1 MFKLLKRIV
10 TLPPLDLSEDD
21 LRSARLLNTLLV
33 SLMVS
38 LVCAV
43 IAVPIIYTQKITSAL
58 FIIFFFIILLIAKIL
73 MHRGHVKSGRIV
85 FIAGSWIASAIFIV
99 VSGGIT
105 TTNASY
111 FVSVTILSGLLMLRK
126 AAIIVAFLSIATGL
140 AIAVFSVMNMLPV
153 SFFPV
158 PLPPFAG
165 WINLTIALIMAT
177 TALYLTLKSL
187 EDSFALARQKI
198 NDHRLAEDKLIQEK
212 NFSDAIINS
221 MPGVFA
227 MCADDGSI
235 IRWNKNFESMLGYA
249 PEEIKEID
257 VSQTVDPE
265 VREYSRKKIQDIF
278 SRSTT
283 GAEEVTAISKTG
295 VRKPFYIN
303 AHKIVLA
310 GRSYILGFGVDIS
323 DLKKAEEER
332 QRLLEQIR
340 YVQKLE
346 SLGVLAGGIA
356 HDFNNLLMAILG
368 NVELA
373 LIDRKESDPAYHN
386 LTEIKKITRRAADL
400 TSQMLAYSGK
410 GRFVVEKIDLPH
422 LVAEMA
428 SMLDVSISKK
438 ASVIYDFA
446 VDTPSI
452 DADATQIRQVIMN
465 LITNASDAI
474 GENSGIITISTGK
487 EYCNGRTA
495 EEFFPDTVLQAGNY
509 AFLEVSDSGIGMDQ
523 NIIQKIFDPFF
534 TTKFTGRG
542 LGLAAVSGIVK
553 GHMGTI
559 RIESVPGMGSSFRVI
574 FPSSRLS
581 ESADIIS
588 ESKEID
594 NWHSSRTILLVE
606 DEESVRMVA
615 SKMLNHIGFNVIGAS
630 DGKEAIDIFIQKTS
644 EIACVILDLTMPQ
657 MDGKECYVELKCIR
671 PDIPVILSSGY
682 MESDSHTELFN
693 SGIAGFLHKP
703 YNLKNMRHVL
713 SAVFKG

>member
-1 MFKLLKRIV
+1 MFKQFKRIV
-10 TLPPLDLSEDD
+10 MLPPLNLSEDD
-21 LRSARLLNTLLV
+21 IRTAHLLNALLV
-33 SLMVS
+33 SLMLS
-38 LVCAV
+38 LACAV
-43 IAVPIIYTQKITSAL
+43 IAVPIIYTQKISSAL
-58 FIIFFFIILLIAKIL
+58 FILFFFIILLAAKIF
-73 MHRGHVKSGRIV
+73 MHRGYVQTGKIIFLS
-85 FIAGSWIASAIFIV
+85 GSWIVSVVFIV

-111 FVSVTILSGLLMLRK
+111 LVSVTILSGLLMGRK
-126 AAIIVAFLSIATGL
+126 AAIIVVFLSIATGF
-140 AIAVFSVMNMLPV
+140 AIAVFSEMDMLPV
-153 SFFPV
+153 PIFPF

-177 TALYLTLKSL
+177 SALYLTLKSL
-187 EDSFALARQKI
+187 EDALAIARQKI
-198 NDHRLAEDKLIQEK
+198 HERELAEENLVQEK
-212 NFSDAIINS
+212 NFSDAIINN

-227 MCADDGSI
+227 MCAEDGSI
-235 IRWNKNFESMLGYA
+235 IRWNKNIESVLGYSSEDLIGMDA
-249 PEEIKEID
+249 VNTVNPEGRD
-257 VSQTVDPE
+257 
-265 VREYSRKKIQDIF
+265 YSRKYIQEIF
-278 SRSTT
+278 SGSDK
-283 GAEEVTAISKTG
+283 GAEEVVAITKTG
-295 VRKPFYIN
+295 LRIPFYIN
-303 AHKIVLA
+303 AHKIIL
-310 GRSYILGFGVDIS
+310 GDKKYILGFGIDIS
-323 DLKKAEEER
+323 DLKRAEEER

-373 LIDRKESDPAYHN
+373 LIDRKESDPAYNN

-438 ASVIYDFA
+438 ASVVYDFD

-474 GENSGIITISTGK
+474 GEISGTITISTGK
-487 EYCNGRTA
+487 EYCDGRTA
-495 EEFFPDTVLQAGNY
+495 EKFFPDTVLPAGDY
-509 AFLEVSDSGIGMDQ
+509 AFLEVSDSGIGMDRD
-523 NIIQKIFDPFF
+523 IIKKIFDPFF

-559 RIESVPGMGSSFRVI
+559 RIESVPGKGSSFKVL
-574 FPSSRLS
+574 FPSSRLF
-581 ESADIIS
+581 EQTNILA
-588 ESKEID
+588 ETKEKD
-594 NWHSSRTILLVE
+594 DWHGSGTILLVE

-630 DGKEAIDIFIQKTS
+630 DGKEAIDIFMQKTS
-644 EIACVILDLTMPQ
+644 EIECVILDLTMPH
-657 MDGKECYVELKCIR
+657 MDGKECYVELKRIR

-703 YNLKNMRHVL
+703 YNLKIMRHVL

>member
-1 MFKLLKRIV
+1 MFEQFKRIV
-10 TLPPLDLSEDD
+10 MLPPLNLSEDD
-21 LRSARLLNTLLV
+21 IRTAHLLNALLV
-33 SLMVS
+33 SLMLS
-38 LVCAV
+38 LACAV
-43 IAVPIIYTQKITSAL
+43 IAVPIIYAQKTSSAL
-58 FIIFFFIILLIAKIL
+58 FILFFFIILLAAKIF
-73 MHRGHVKSGRIV
+73 MHRGYVQTGKIIFLS
-85 FIAGSWIASAIFIV
+85 GSWIVSVVFIV

-111 FVSVTILSGLLMLRK
+111 LVSVTILSGLLMGRK
-126 AAIIVAFLSIATGL
+126 AAIIVVFLSIATGF
-140 AIAVFSVMNMLPV
+140 AIAVFSEMDMLPV
-153 SFFPV
+153 PIFPF

-177 TALYLTLKSL
+177 SALYLTLKSL
-187 EDSFALARQKI
+187 EDALAIARQKI
-198 NDHRLAEDKLIQEK
+198 HERELAEENLVQEK
-212 NFSDAIINS
+212 NFSDAIINN

-227 MCADDGSI
+227 MCAEDGSI
-235 IRWNKNFESMLGYA
+235 IRWNKNIESVLGYSSEDLIGMDA
-249 PEEIKEID
+249 
-257 VSQTVDPE
+257 VNTVNTEGRD
-265 VREYSRKKIQDIF
+265 YSRKYIQEIF
-278 SRSTT
+278 SGSDK
-283 GAEEVTAISKTG
+283 GAEEVVAMTKTG
-295 VRKPFYIN
+295 LRIPFYIN
-303 AHKIVLA
+303 AHKIIL
-310 GRSYILGFGVDIS
+310 GDKKYILGFGIDIS

-373 LIDRKESDPAYHN
+373 LIDRKESDPAYNN

-438 ASVIYDFA
+438 ASVIYDFD

-474 GENSGIITISTGK
+474 GEISGTITISTGK
-487 EYCNGRTA
+487 EYCDGRTA
-495 EEFFPDTVLQAGNY
+495 EKFFPDTVLPAGDY
-509 AFLEVSDSGIGMDQ
+509 AFLEVSDSGIGMDRD
-523 NIIQKIFDPFF
+523 IIKKIFDPFF

-559 RIESVPGMGSSFRVI
+559 RIESVPGKGSSFRVL
-574 FPSSRLS
+574 FPVQSS
-581 ESADIIS
+581 
-588 ESKEID
+588 
-594 NWHSSRTILLVE
+594 
-606 DEESVRMVA
+606 
-615 SKMLNHIGFNVIGAS
+615 F
-630 DGKEAIDIFIQKTS
+630 
-644 EIACVILDLTMPQ
+644 
-657 MDGKECYVELKCIR
+657 
-671 PDIPVILSSGY
+671 
-682 MESDSHTELFN
+682 
-693 SGIAGFLHKP
+693 
-703 YNLKNMRHVL
+703 
-713 SAVFKG
+713 

>member
-1 MFKLLKRIV
+1 MYELLKRILI
-10 TLPPLDLSEDD
+10 LPPLNLSEDD
-21 LRSARLLNTLLV
+21 LRSARLLNSLLL

-38 LVCAV
+38 LLCAL
-43 IAVPIIYTQKITSAL
+43 IAVPFIYTQKLKSSL
-58 FIIFFFIILLIAKIL
+58 FIIFFFTILVTAKSF
-73 MHRGHVKSGRIV
+73 MHRGYVQTGKIIFLS
-85 FIAGSWIASAIFIV
+85 GSWIISALFIV

-111 FVSVTILSGLLMLRK
+111 FVSVTILSGLLMGRK

-158 PLPPFAG
+158 PLPPFSG

-177 TALYLTLKSL
+177 TALYLTLQSL
-187 EDSFALARQKI
+187 EDALAIARQKI
-198 NDHRLAEDKLIQEK
+198 HEREVAEEKLVQEK
-212 NFSDAIINS
+212 NFSDAIINN

-227 MCADDGSI
+227 MCAEDGSI
-235 IRWNKNFESMLGYA
+235 IRWNKNIESVLGYSSEDLIRMDA
-249 PEEIKEID
+249 VNTVNPEGRD
-257 VSQTVDPE
+257 
-265 VREYSRKKIQDIF
+265 YSRKYIQEIF
-278 SRSTT
+278 SGSDK
-283 GAEEVTAISKTG
+283 GAEEVVAITKTG
-295 VRKPFYIN
+295 SRIPFYIN
-303 AHKIVLA
+303 AHKIIL
-310 GRSYILGFGVDIS
+310 GDKKYILGFGIDIS

-332 QRLLEQIR
+332 QKLLEQIR

-438 ASVIYDFA
+438 ASIIYDFA

-474 GENSGIITISTGK
+474 GESSGTITISTGK
-487 EYCNGRTA
+487 EYCDGRTA
-495 EEFFPDTVLQAGNY
+495 EKFFPDIVLPAGDY

-523 NIIQKIFDPFF
+523 DTIGKIFDPFF

-559 RIESVPGMGSSFRVI
+559 RIESVPGMGSSFRVL
-574 FPSSRLS
+574 FPSSR
-581 ESADIIS
+581 IS
-588 ESKEID
+588 EQANILVETKEKD
-594 NWHSSRTILLVE
+594 NWHGTGTILLVE

-630 DGKEAIDIFIQKTS
+630 DGKEAIKLFMKNASD
-644 EIACVILDLTMPQ
+644 IACVILDLTMPQ
-657 MDGKECYVELKCIR
+657 MDGKECFVELKRIR

-682 MESDSHTELFN
+682 MESDSHTELFS

-703 YNLKNMRHVL
+703 YYLKNMRHVL
-713 SAVFKG
+713 STVFKG